1 MGIEIF
7 IIFQA
12 LAARL
17 VSGILLFIVG
27 VVYFLLINTTL
38 YPILVFIFS
47 KTNFE
52 NYSGSSSDPVFN
64 K

>member
-1 MGIEIF
+1 MGKTKIYIF
-7 IIFQA
+7 KA

-17 VSGILLFIVG
+17 SSGILLFIVG

-38 YPILVFIFS
+38 YPILIFIFS
-47 KTNFE
+47 KTGFE
-52 NYSGSSSDPVFN
+52 NYSGSSSVPVFD